1 MRKYRGFWIALFLL
15 LVATGASAETIQETL
30 NRVRAKYGPT
40 PTTNECGAIVNETA
54 WIHRNDPEK
63 WGVSGKNFGNHA
75 TLYEGTKIAA
85 DIIQNG
91 VTLEAY
97 DVLIAAGDGGSAT
110 PTWNSVGVI
119 TDPNRPWTAPVV
131 PPGDGDPDPPATDC
145 LCKAEIAA
153 LGVKIDELSA
163 QVAALGVALQQ
174 ANEQA
179 QARDAQLAALA
190 KAARTFQFKF
200 LGIGGQ
206 GVVTPIP

>member
-1 MRKYRGFWIALFLL
+1 MRKYRGLWIALLL
-15 LVATGASAETIQETL
+15 LLIATGASAETIQETL
-30 NRVRAKYGPT
+30 ARVRAKYGPT

-63 WGVSGKNFGNHA
+63 WGVSGKSFGNHA
-75 TLYEGTKIAA
+75 VLYEGTQIAA

-91 VTLEAY
+91 VTKEAY

-119 TDPNRPWTAPVV
+119 TDPARPWLAPIV
-131 PPGDGDPDPPATDC
+131 PEGNPPDPPPSTDC
-145 LCKAEIAA
+145 LCKVEIAA
-153 LGVKIDELSA
+153 LSVKIDELSA

-174 ANEQA
+174 ATDQA
-179 QARDAQLAALA
+179 QARDAQLAALV
-190 KAARTFQFKF
+190 KSARTFQFKF

-206 GVVTPIP
+206 GIVTPIP